1 MLRRWWDFYWD
12 SLSNET
18 SARFMA
24 VIGVLWVI
32 SPAIGV
38 TLAVPDLDPEIRL
51 AFYEIAATIIPV
63 LLLAYFVEHA
73 AMTASIARTQSRAT
87 DSDQLQNGEHLLAT
101 GRALAAMMAGYA
113 ATGEVLALYAV
124 AHGESSTFL
133 YVGTLVALGSV
144 GAAILL
150 FAVNRIGRPPKG

>member
-1 MLRRWWDFYWD
+1 MLQRWWRFYLD

-24 VIGVLWVI
+24 VIGALWVI
-32 SPAIGV
+32 SPAISA
-38 TLAVPDLDPEIRL
+38 TLAVPDSNPEIRL

-73 AMTASIARTQSRAT
+73 AMTASIARRQTPAAN
-87 DSDQLQNGEHLLAT
+87 SDQMRDGEHLLAT
-101 GRALAAMMAGYA
+101 GRALAALMASYA
-113 ATGEVLALYAV
+113 ATGEMLALYAV
-124 AHGESSTFL
+124 AYGKTSTFL
-133 YVGTLVALGSV
+133 FVGTLVALVSV

-150 FAVNRIGRPPKG
+150 FAVARIGRPPRG

>member
-1 MLRRWWDFYWD
+1 MLRRWWRFYLD

-24 VIGVLWVI
+24 VVGVGWVV
-32 SPAIGV
+32 SPALG
-38 TLAVPDLDPEIRL
+38 AAFAAPSAGSEIRL
-51 AFYEIAATIIPV
+51 AFYGIAATIIPV

-73 AMTASIARTQSRAT
+73 AMTASIARRQTRAT
-87 DSDQLQNGEHLLAT
+87 DSDQLHSGEHLLAT

-124 AHGESSTFL
+124 AHGKTSTFL
-133 YVGTLVALGSV
+133 YIGTLIALLSV
-144 GAAILL
+144 GGAILL
-150 FAVNRIGRPPKG
+150 FAVGRIGRPPRG